1 MSFSEFL
8 NIFKLIIHSYW
19 LMAKTYT
26 ELEAW
31 GIFLGAIIISV
42 VVTSVF
48 WAFIT
53 APEAEKSIGD
63 EIKNATELVNIDKPS
78 DFITFCNQVDGIPSW
93 DSSGFR
99 QCVLKD
105 PSERNLIVMNLLC
118 KKFNLTLSYGSF
130 GVKCE
135 GKI

>member
-1 MSFSEFL
+1 
-8 NIFKLIIHSYW
+8 
-19 LMAKTYT
+19 MAKTYS

-31 GIFLGAIIISV
+31 AIFVGALVIGV

-53 APEAEKSIGD
+53 VPKQVKEIEKEIG
-63 EIKNATELVNIDKPS
+63 NATQVFGMVKPD
-78 DFITFCNQVDGIPSW
+78 DFITFCKKVDGIPDW
-93 DSSGFR
+93 DNAGFR
-99 QCVLKD
+99 QCSVKD
-105 PSERNLIVMNLLC
+105 SSEKNLIVMNLLC
-118 KKFNLTLSYGSF
+118 RKFNLSLSYGSF